1 MLRRVEVVQS
11 GVVEDAPEPEADD
24 VGSLLPT
31 PAYSGD
37 LDGLLDTRP
46 VFRTR
51 VNGYDRLQVDNYV
64 TSAEE
69 ELAAARR
76 AGDQLLARFA
86 VCAAELAEFRRQPPP
101 APVPAPAPAPAN
113 PDLAAVSERVREIL
127 RLAADEA
134 ADIIEAATE
143 EADGI
148 VAEARVE
155 AEARLQ
161 KTELMREAA
170 VAMVEQMRERVVR
183 ERAESVAVLDR
194 ARQEADELL
203 RAAAEERDRLAAE
216 AAERLVGDADLA
228 RQDRD
233 SAAAVAAGRLLAV
246 HDEVDDLR
254 RQRDE
259 ARESLRRLTD
269 QIGEAL
275 HAVNG
280 VVADEPNIAREFPL
294 RPVAS

>member
-1 MLRRVEVVQS
+1 MLRRVDVVQS
-11 GVVEDAPEPEADD
+11 GVVQDGSGPEADDD
-24 VGSLLPT
+24 VGSLLPA

-46 VFRTR
+46 VFRPR
-51 VNGYDRLQVDNYV
+51 MNGYDRLQVDNYV
-64 TSAEE
+64 TWAEE

-76 AGDQLLARFA
+76 AGDHLLARFA

-101 APVPAPAPAPAN
+101 PPAPPVPTN

-127 RLAADEA
+127 RLATDEA
-134 ADIIEAATE
+134 ADILEAATE
-143 EADGI
+143 EADRI
-148 VAEARVE
+148 VADARLE

-161 KTELMREAA
+161 KTELLREAS

-183 ERAESVAVLDR
+183 ERAESVELLDR
-194 ARQEADELL
+194 ARREADELL
-203 RAAAEERDRLAAE
+203 QAAAAERDRLAE
-216 AAERLVGDADLA
+216 DAAEQRAHEAERA

-246 HDEVDDLR
+246 QDEVADLR

-275 HAVNG
+275 HAVAA
-280 VVADEPNIAREFPL
+280 VADEPNIAREYPL

>member
-1 MLRRVEVVQS
+1 MLERVGIVHTGVVQD
-11 GVVEDAPEPEADD
+11 GPRPEPDAD

-31 PAYSGD
+31 PVYSGD

-46 VFRTR
+46 VFRSR

-64 TSAEE
+64 TWAEE

-76 AGDQLLARFA
+76 AGDHLLARFA
-86 VCAAELAEFRRQPPP
+86 VCAAELAEFRRQPPTS
-101 APVPAPAPAPAN
+101 APASVPTPAN
-113 PDLAAVSERVREIL
+113 PDLATVSERVREIL
-127 RLAADEA
+127 RLASDEA

-183 ERAESVAVLDR
+183 ERAESVSVLEQ
-194 ARQEADELL
+194 ARQEADQLL
-203 RAAAEERDRLAAE
+203 RQAAAERDRLAAE
-216 AAERLVGDADLA
+216 AAARLAADADRA

-246 HDEVDDLR
+246 QDEVDDLR

-275 HAVNG
+275 HAVSV
-280 VVADEPNIAREFPL
+280 VVADEPNIAREYPL
-294 RPVAS
+294 RPIAS

>member
-1 MLRRVEVVQS
+1 MLRRVEVVQTRVVQDGS
-11 GVVEDAPEPEADD
+11 GPEADD
-24 VGSLLPT
+24 VGSLLPA
-31 PAYSGD
+31 PGCPGG

-64 TSAEE
+64 TWAEE
-69 ELAAARR
+69 ELAATRR
-76 AGDQLLARFA
+76 AGDHLLARFA
-86 VCAAELAEFRRQPPP
+86 VCAAELAEFRRR
-101 APVPAPAPAPAN
+101 PAPAPAPVPTPAN
-113 PDLAAVSERVREIL
+113 PDLAVVSERVREIL
-127 RLAADEA
+127 RLASDEA
-134 ADIIEAATE
+134 ADMIQAATE
-143 EADGI
+143 EADGL
-148 VAEARVE
+148 VAETRVE

-183 ERAESVAVLDR
+183 ERAESVAVLER

-203 RAAAEERDRLAAE
+203 RVAADERDRLAAE
-216 AAERLVGDADLA
+216 AAERLADDADRA
-228 RQDRD
+228 RNDRD
-233 SAAAVAAGRLLAV
+233 SAAAMAAGRLLAV
-246 HDEVDDLR
+246 QDEVDELR

-275 HAVNG
+275 HAVDV

>member
-1 MLRRVEVVQS
+1 MLRRVEVVHT
-11 GVVEDAPEPEADD
+11 GVVQRGPEPEDDD
-24 VGSLLPT
+24 VASLLPAST
-31 PAYSGD
+31 YSGD

-64 TSAEE
+64 TWAEE

-76 AGDQLLARFA
+76 AGDHLLARFA
-86 VCAAELAEFRRQPPP
+86 VCAAELAEFRRQPVHGP
-101 APVPAPAPAPAN
+101 APTPAN

-127 RLAADEA
+127 QLASDEA

-148 VAEARVE
+148 VADARAE
-155 AEARLQ
+155 AEAHLQ

-170 VAMVEQMRERVVR
+170 VAMVEQMRERVVG
-183 ERAESVAVLDR
+183 ERAESVALLER

-203 RAAAEERDRLAAE
+203 RAAAEERDRLAVE
-216 AAERLVGDADLA
+216 AAEQRARDADLA

-233 SAAAVAAGRLLAV
+233 SAAAESVGRLLAV
-246 HDEVDDLR
+246 QEEVDDLR

-269 QIGEAL
+269 QIGQAL
-275 HAVNG
+275 HAVNL

>member
-11 GVVEDAPEPEADD
+11 GVVQDGPGPEADD
-24 VGSLLPT
+24 VGSLLPG

-51 VNGYDRLQVDNYV
+51 VNGYDRLEVDNYV
-64 TSAEE
+64 SWAED

-76 AGDQLLARFA
+76 ASDHLLARFA
-86 VCAAELAEFRRQPPP
+86 VCAAELAEFRRQPQPAAPP
-101 APVPAPAPAPAN
+101 PSPAN

-127 RLAADEA
+127 RLASDEA
-134 ADIIEAATE
+134 TEIIEAATE
-143 EADGI
+143 EADRI
-148 VAEARVE
+148 VADATVE

-161 KTELMREAA
+161 KTELIRQAA
-170 VAMVEQMRERVVR
+170 VASVEQMRERVVR
-183 ERAESVAVLDR
+183 ERTESVELLDR
-194 ARQEADELL
+194 ARREADELL
-203 RAAAEERDRLAAE
+203 QAAAAERDRLAAE
-216 AAERLVGDADLA
+216 AAEAAERLVHEAERA
-228 RQDRD
+228 RHDRD

-246 HDEVDDLR
+246 QDEVADLR

-259 ARESLRRLTD
+259 ARQSLRWLTD

-275 HAVNG
+275 HAVG
-280 VVADEPNIAREFPL
+280 VPVDEPNIAREYPL

>member
-24 VGSLLPT
+24 VGSLLPM

-64 TSAEE
+64 TWAEE

-216 AAERLVGDADLA
+216 ASERLAGDADRA

-246 HDEVDDLR
+246 QDEVDDLR

-275 HAVNG
+275 HAVNV

>member
-11 GVVEDAPEPEADD
+11 GVVQDGPEPEADD
-24 VGSLLPT
+24 AVGSLLPT
-31 PAYSGD
+31 SGHSGD

-64 TSAEE
+64 TWAEE

-76 AGDQLLARFA
+76 AGDHLLARFA
-86 VCAAELAEFRRQPPP
+86 VCAAELAEFRRQPP
-101 APVPAPAPAPAN
+101 VPAPAPTAPPGN

-127 RLAADEA
+127 RLASAEA

-183 ERAESVAVLDR
+183 ERAESVAALER
-194 ARQEADELL
+194 ARKEADELL

-216 AAERLVGDADLA
+216 AAERLAQDADRA

-246 HDEVDDLR
+246 QDEVDDLR

-275 HAVNG
+275 HAVNA
-280 VVADEPNIAREFPL
+280 VVADEPNIAREYPL
-294 RPVAS
+294 RTVAS

>member
-76 AGDQLLARFA
+76 AGDHLLARFA
-86 VCAAELAEFRRQPPP
+86 VCAAELAEFRRQPPVP
-101 APVPAPAPAPAN
+101 MPAPAPAPAN

-143 EADGI
+143 EADAI

-155 AEARLQ
+155 AEAHLQ

-216 AAERLVGDADLA
+216 AAERLAGDADRA

-246 HDEVDDLR
+246 QDEVDDLR

-275 HAVNG
+275 HAVNV